1 MNIRRYMAKDMRT
14 AFKLV
19 RDELGPDVVILST
32 RRVKGQIEL
41 TVASDR
47 NPVVQNSTSAVK
59 EVSFPSLSPR
69 VTPVAA
75 VPGATTSA
83 STPATFAAA
92 APVGAALNPAAQIT
106 SVSASASTTN
116 MPAASMSRAVAESS
130 TLAAASTVAA
140 RAPRVDA
147 ESNRAVA
154 SLPSAVDGEL
164 RALRRLLETQLAAL
178 SWNDMSRRSPI
189 IAELLR
195 EVTSIGFRRE
205 FATELL
211 ESIDERADL
220 ATARRHVHAA
230 LAEKVQVTGDRWAEQ
245 GGTIAVVGPS
255 GAGKTTALAALAAR
269 WVMRNGTQGTALISV
284 GESRFGVQENLA
296 RLGRLVGIAVYVLDK
311 VSELPTLLKRLGDRR
326 MILIDTA
333 GCSPRSANF
342 ERHIRELRDTLPGA
356 QFALTLSAATQVG
369 TLREVVTGYAAL
381 GNLAGIVTHTDE
393 CTTLGGLLF
402 AAMEAGIPIAYTL
415 DGQRLLDDLRPARA
429 DALVELAFALAERE
443 RNREEHDSVTQLEG
457 RLHGS

>member
-19 RDELGPDVVILST
+19 RDELGPEVVILST

-41 TVASDR
+41 TVASER
-47 NPVVQNSTSAVK
+47 NPMVEHPSTAVR
-59 EVSFPSLSPR
+59 EVSFPSLAPR
-69 VTPVAA
+69 
-75 VPGATTSA
+75 
-83 STPATFAAA
+83 AAA
-92 APVGAALNPAAQIT
+92 AVAAPPPV
-106 SVSASASTTN
+106 
-116 MPAASMSRAVAESS
+116 MSS
-130 TLAAASTVAA
+130 TITPPPVVAPQRAAPLSEPVRVA
-140 RAPRVDA
+140 
-147 ESNRAVA
+147 NVA
-154 SLPSAVDGEL
+154 SAVDDEL

-178 SWNDMSRRSPI
+178 SWNDMSRRSPVV
-189 IAELLR
+189 AELLR
-195 EVTSIGFRRE
+195 ELTAIGFRRE

-211 ESIDERADL
+211 ESIDERVDL
-220 ATARRHVHAA
+220 GTARRRVHAA
-230 LAEKVQVTGDRWAEQ
+230 LARRIQVTGDLWAEQ
-245 GGTIAVVGPS
+245 GGTVAVVGPA

-269 WVMRNGTQGTALISV
+269 WVMRNGTQGAALISV

-311 VSELPTLLKRLGDRR
+311 ISELPTLLQRLGDRR

-342 ERHIRELRDTLPGA
+342 ERHIRELRDTLPNA
-356 QFALTLSAATQVG
+356 QFALALSASTQVG
-369 TLREVVTGYAAL
+369 TLREVVTGYRGL

-393 CTTLGGLLF
+393 CTTLGGLLS
-402 AAMEAGIPIAYTL
+402 ATIEAGIPIAYTL

-429 DALVELAFALAERE
+429 EVLVDLTFALAESE
-443 RNREEHDSVTQLEG
+443 QSREEQDSTIQSEA